1 MSQPQSKRLNRR
13 CWFFIWSFGFELIW
27 GAFPVSQMTVLVPC
41 QDLEAIFAP
50 SRLWCHFPLWRHN
63 PWDWHSPDF
72 TCWAPS
78 DFSQVA
84 THNEGSR
91 SLDPFK
97 DWAKLYYAANFQQQY
112 DAVKG
117 DPGYISLAFFGQ
129 VAFIFIGDGPE
140 RLCLWVE
147 FLDLG
152 DKYVIW
158 FVSQWLSRL
167 SRLSALHR
175 FATQLQ
181 SDFRWTEAFRGWAG
195 RPWMYDWAATWV
207 PMSSLHWY
215 LNLANP
221 LTDHAAKKKCSIS
234 RDSEWTLKRWSNFLK
249 ESVAQ
254 ISSGPRLVGTIS
266 RSAVDSG
273 GFS

>member
-1 MSQPQSKRLNRR
+1 MVI
-13 CWFFIWSFGFELIW
+13 WFWVDLGSLSSLTNESFGTLPRLGGDICSISTLMPLSVVKAQPMRLTF
-27 GAFPVSQMTVLVPC
+27 
-41 QDLEAIFAP
+41 
-50 SRLWCHFPLWRHN
+50 SRFH
-63 PWDWHSPDF
+63 

-97 DWAKLYYAANFQQQY
+97 DWAKLYAANFQQQY
-112 DAVKG
+112 DAVQG

-129 VAFIFIGDGPE
+129 VAFIFIGDGQE

-152 DKYVIW
+152 DKRDLICVTVTVTQQTQH
-158 FVSQWLSRL
+158 FACLQCSCRVTSDGLRL
-167 SRLSALHR
+167 FEVGLEDPGCTIGQRPEC
-175 FATQLQ
+175 
-181 SDFRWTEAFRGWAG
+181 RWVG
-195 RPWMYDWAATWV
+195 
-207 PMSSLHWY
+207 SLHWY
-215 LNLANP
+215 HLNLANP
-221 LTDHAAKKKCSIS
+221 LTDHAAKKCSIS
-234 RDSEWTLKRWSNFLK
+234 RDSQWTLKRWSNFLK